1 VATSFFGGSFFGSE
15 FFNVAAVVAATPEV
29 GGGRGGYKPWKQ
41 AWRQELVDLLAER
54 ELKPQS
60 VPKPVQKA
68 IRRVLETAPPDDTS
82 AKEALRSELQGLRV
96 GYQPRYVEALR
107 YEIAKQY
114 QRELEQEARR
124 LEMRERDDEEVL
136 LLILH

>member
-15 FFNVAAVVAATPEV
+15 FFNVAVVVADTPSV
-29 GGGRGGYKPWKQ
+29 GGGHGRPWKQ
-41 AWRQELVDLLAER
+41 RWRQELVDLLSQR

-82 AKEALRSELQGLRV
+82 AKQALRSELQELRV

-114 QRELEQEARR
+114 QRELEREARR

>member
-15 FFNVAAVVAATPEV
+15 FFNVAVVAADTPAV
-29 GGGRGGYKPWKQ
+29 GGGRGGYKPWQQK
-41 AWRQELVDLLAER
+41 WRQELVDLLAEE

-68 IRRVLETAPPDDTS
+68 IRRVLEAAPADDTS
-82 AKEALRSELQGLRV
+82 AKQALRSELQELRV

-107 YEIAKQY
+107 YEIAKHY
-114 QRELEQEARR
+114 QREMEREARR

>member
-1 VATSFFGGSFFGSE
+1 VATSFFGGSFFGGE
-15 FFNVAAVVAATPEV
+15 FFNVAVVVSDTPAV
-29 GGGRGGYKPWKQ
+29 GGGRGKPWQQK
-41 AWRQELVDLLAER
+41 WRQELADLLAE
-54 ELKPQS
+54 EALKPQS

-68 IRRVLETAPPDDTS
+68 IRRVLESAPADDTS
-82 AKEALRSELQGLRV
+82 AKQALRSELQELRV

-114 QRELEQEARR
+114 QRELEMEARR